1 MTFTDCCTKGFEW
14 EGTPTGTEA
23 KLGNND
29 TYITGNSPDV
39 AVLLV
44 HDLYGWKFPNVRL
57 LADHW
62 AREANA
68 TVYVPD
74 FFGGEAVDLS
84 LLEANRWDLIRPF
97 IAKNTREIR
106 EPEIFACARA
116 LRQAPLNYKK
126 VGAAGYCFGGWACFR
141 LAAKEHDPPLVD
153 CISEDVDG
161 VAGAAV
167 PIQILAPEKDPAF
180 SPEMKLHTF
189 QKLQELGAPFD
200 YHHFPGVEHACF
212 IRGDTNKEGE
222 RAAMARGKN
231 AAADWFKQWLQDA
244 REKEVNAQGA

>member
-1 MTFTDCCTKGFEW
+1 MTFTDCCIKGFEW
-14 EGTPTGTEA
+14 EGIPTGTEA
-23 KLGNND
+23 KLGDND
-29 TYITGNSPDV
+29 TYITGNNPDV

-74 FFGGEAVDLS
+74 FFGGEAVDLG
-84 LLEANRWDLIRPF
+84 LLEAHRWDLIRPF

-106 EPEIFACARA
+106 EPEIFACGRA

-153 CISEDVDG
+153 CISVGHPSLLTKEDVDG

-167 PIQILAPEKDPAF
+167 PIQVLAPEKDPAF

-200 YHHFPGVEHACF
+200 YQHFPGVEHACF
-212 IRGDTNKEGE
+212 IRGDTRKEGE

-231 AAADWFKQWLQDA
+231 AAADWLKQWLQDA
-244 REKEVNAQGA
+244 